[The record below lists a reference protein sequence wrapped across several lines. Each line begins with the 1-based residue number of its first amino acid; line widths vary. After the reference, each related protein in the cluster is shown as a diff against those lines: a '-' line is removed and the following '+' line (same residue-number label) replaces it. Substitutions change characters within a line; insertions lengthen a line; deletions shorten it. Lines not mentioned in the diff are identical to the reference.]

1 MERVSEPSSS
11 RVRPPHVTVAS
22 GTVIVGSLFV
32 VAQMWDRIAG
42 LHSLNTRTTLASYLA
57 GSRLADAGV
66 DLAQLTEIVR
76 ITAMAAAGCATATL
90 ILGWQ
95 VTRRSKGARL
105 ALSVLAGALVLTG
118 LVSDWF
124 VESVAG
130 TFWACGVGAAVVTLW
145 LGPARLWFSDTPMP
159 VLQKREHQLFP
170 GSPPPAPPPAPPPPR
185 YDVPTRPPADQ
196 QPPPMQHPWPPT
208 AWTPPPVSAYDA
220 PRRPQ
225 APARRPPALLWACIV
240 TWCCTGFAA
249 VVLVVSILTL
259 AGNSQP
265 VLDDAFRQNP
275 QLSDQGFSHHDLLV
289 MLYVV
294 IALVLVGS
302 AAAATFA
309 ALLYRGRRW
318 AYYALLAS
326 ASLASVFFLVSALG
340 SLIGLLPLAA
350 SVGTIVLLVRP
361 EVRAWV
367 VRR

>member
-1 MERVSEPSSS
+1 MERVSEPSTS

-22 GTVIVGSLFV
+22 AIVIVGSLFV

-42 LHSLNTRTTLASYLA
+42 LHSLDTRTTLASYLA
-57 GSRLADAGV
+57 GSRLADAGI

-105 ALSVLAGALVLTG
+105 ALSLLAGVLVLAG

-145 LGPARLWFSDTPMP
+145 LGPARLWFSDEPMP
-159 VLQKREHQLFP
+159 VMEKREHRPLP
-170 GSPPPAPPPAPPPPR
+170 GSSQPGPPPPR

-196 QPPPMQHPWPPT
+196 QPPPMQQAWPPT

-220 PRRPQ
+220 PRRSA
-225 APARRPPALLWACIV
+225 APVQRPSALLWACIV

-249 VVLVVSILTL
+249 VILVVSILTL
-259 AGNSQP
+259 AGDSQP
-265 VLDDAFRQNP
+265 VLDQAFRQNP
-275 QLSDQGFSHHDLLV
+275 QLAEQGFSRHDLLV

-294 IALVLVGS
+294 IALVLAGS

-318 AYYALLAS
+318 AYYALLAA
-326 ASLASVFFLVSALG
+326 ASLSSLFFLVSALG

-350 SVGTIVLLVRP
+350 SVGTIVFLVRP